1 MHAPPPRPSGP
12 PLYVTTLV
20 PLVQPGAVHHIVISY
35 ARDALVQA
43 RVSFPGYQPFSLV
56 NATDSH
62 GRLTFSVQVP
72 HAITLRDG
80 HATGS
85 VVVSAIAGPS
95 RPLTHVSA
103 IVRAHTIAH
112 ITVSTLRDTLV
123 QATVTFPYRPVA
135 SGSPAAAR
143 PRSAIR
149 VYGLTDTQGRLTIA
163 VPVPADAN
171 VANVAKGQTVASIT
185 VSTVLDTYHAQT
197 ARIVHISDMVV
208 SIDAGPIVRCTQ
220 QQTIRV
226 AYQPYTPLRIV
237 LAFPSHRLP
246 AYLQRS
252 LIVRTDKHGAVVV
265 RVRLTYVTT
274 LSPVDIRVRAFD
286 IRAHANRTEGT
297 SISVRLPQAC
307 GVTAPTRQR

>member
-1 MHAPPPRPSGP
+1 MHAPPPHPVGP

-35 ARDALVQA
+35 IKDALVQA

-103 IVRAHTIAH
+103 VVRAHTIAH

-135 SGSPAAAR
+135 SGSPAPAR

-149 VYGLTDTQGRLTIA
+149 VYGLTDTQGRLPIA

-171 VANVAKGQTVASIT
+171 VVKGQTVASIT
-185 VSTVLDTYHAQT
+185 VSTVLNTYQAQT

-208 SIDAGPIVRCTQ
+208 GIDAGPIVRCTQ

-307 GVTAPTRQR
+307 SVTAPIHRR

>member
-1 MHAPPPRPSGP
+1 MHAPPPPRPVGP

-20 PLVQPGAVHHIVISY
+20 TLVQPGAVHHIVISY
-35 ARDALVQA
+35 VRDALVQA

-135 SGSPAAAR
+135 SGSPSAAR

-149 VYGLTDTQGRLTIA
+149 VYGLTDTQGRLPIA

-171 VANVAKGQTVASIT
+171 VVKGQTVASIT

-208 SIDAGPIVRCTQ
+208 GIDAGPIVRCTQ

-286 IRAHANRTEGT
+286 IRAHTNRTEGT

-307 GVTAPTRQR
+307 SVTAPIHRR